1 MLLPLGLLEV
11 WPIAR
16 ACSRERRLSEYARA
30 GAREELLRGIEK
42 IRKVVKPSASPRVGA
57 NLEAILNDSVVDV
70 HWYESI
76 CRCDFQTVMI
86 DGFRRCWRGRSCP
99 IVQSGTLLYSWRYC
113 TSSDSK
119 RHVGLVDETRCM
131 YFRINMIKTSLK
143 AILEIFD
150 RVITML
156 QLCVVFL

>member
-1 MLLPLGLLEV
+1 MG
-11 WPIAR
+11 
-16 ACSRERRLSEYARA
+16 SGDA
-30 GAREELLRGIEK
+30 GAGD
-42 IRKVVKPSASPRVGA
+42 P
-57 NLEAILNDSVVDV
+57 
-70 HWYESI
+70 
-76 CRCDFQTVMI
+76 
-86 DGFRRCWRGRSCP
+86 
-99 IVQSGTLLYSWRYC
+99 VQSSKAVPCCILGA

-131 YFRINMIKTSLK
+131 YFRINIVKTSLK

>member
-1 MLLPLGLLEV
+1 MIASKLAPTRGL
-11 WPIAR
+11 AD
-16 ACSRERRLSEYARA
+16 
-30 GAREELLRGIEK
+30 GF
-42 IRKVVKPSASPRVGA
+42 

-76 CRCDFQTVMI
+76 CRCDSQTVMI

-131 YFRINMIKTSLK
+131 YFRINIVKTSLK